1 MPKQGWLGAD
11 ISSERPT
18 PPVSAHRTRNTVLAI
33 LAVITVLLLLSNHFI
48 VVSSDPSFVIL
59 KKTSWT
65 FDGCIIGEANWS
77 MFALHHPLL
86 MSRLVLGDGTWVSGT
101 PELASAS
108 KPSAPLVNTT
118 HPSNTAHL
126 DNVRLSWLLGRFT
139 VSNDSPEP
147 LNNIRFEVTPGG
159 YALRVKSIGAYS
171 FYDGDALY
179 LVNAAGESFP
189 ALSKKGHR
197 FTIRVFSS
205 LWPDQSGAERSA
217 SWDL

>member
-1 MPKQGWLGAD
+1 M
-11 ISSERPT
+11 
-18 PPVSAHRTRNTVLAI
+18 
-33 LAVITVLLLLSNHFI
+33 LLLLSNHFI
-48 VVSSDPSFVIL
+48 VVSSDHSFVIL

-65 FDGCIIGEANWS
+65 FDGCFIGEANWS
-77 MFALHHPLL
+77 LFALHHPLL
-86 MSRLVLGDGTWVSGT
+86 MSRLVIGDGAWVSG
-101 PELASAS
+101 PPKSGSAS
-108 KPSAPLVNTT
+108 EAIAPPDNMA

-139 VSNDSPEP
+139 LSNDSPEP

-159 YALRVKSIGAYS
+159 YALRVKSIGAFSSYG
-171 FYDGDALY
+171 DDALY
-179 LVNAAGESFP
+179 LVNTAGESFP

-205 LWPDQSGAERSA
+205 PWPNQSGAERSA